1 MWLKRW
7 RVGEGTERRLERSEA
22 WMVKGL
28 ICHDNNNRCSVYRC
42 SHEPGQAEDTGCPA
56 SRRTSGLRGTLAL
69 ETKIRGVTEGR
80 NGAFRQGEGSHRFR
94 GVMQG

>member
-1 MWLKRW
+1 MI
-7 RVGEGTERRLERSEA
+7 T
-22 WMVKGL
+22 
-28 ICHDNNNRCSVYRC
+28 I
-42 SHEPGQAEDTGCPA
+42 TGA
-56 SRRTSGLRGTLAL
+56 VFTDAAMSLARTSGLRGTLAL